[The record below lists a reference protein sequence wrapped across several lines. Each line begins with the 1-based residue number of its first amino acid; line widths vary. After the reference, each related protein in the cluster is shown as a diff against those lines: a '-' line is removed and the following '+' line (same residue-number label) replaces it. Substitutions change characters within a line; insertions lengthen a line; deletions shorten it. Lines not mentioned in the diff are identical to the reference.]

1 MSLKEVKTALS
12 HIACSP
18 STKLKEQM
26 IKRYLSIPHFKTVCY
41 YALNPFYSYNIR
53 EIKPSPIRV
62 RNGTI
67 DDIFV
72 FLDQMRMKRGASD
85 KEKMRLSRLA
95 SFDRATVD
103 VINYILNKDLRCG
116 AGVKIFRKAGL
127 DVPVHEVCLCIDKYD
142 KFMKEA
148 KVYENVCASVKLDGV
163 RVWCIVQPHE
173 IKYVSRNGK
182 EYPNFSCFDAE
193 IKTLV
198 DDMLQHCSIA
208 KYPMIF
214 DGEVISSEKN
224 FQKQMQQVRRLKG
237 ADNSKFEFH
246 IFDWVVDNTIFR
258 DRYEYL
264 TEFISIAYAN
274 LKVVDHFSMGSRN
287 DVQDFLH
294 ACVNS
299 GEEGIILKT
308 WNGLYEYKR
317 SNTWC
322 KMKIFH
328 TEDLPV
334 LRWEYGEGK
343 YENVMG
349 VLVVDRNGVEVKVG
363 SGFSDKER
371 KLFMTDT
378 PEMIEVKYQEVTED
392 GSLRFPT
399 FCYVCERGD
408 K

>member
-18 STKLKEQM
+18 STKLKEQI
-26 IKRYLSIPHFKTVCY
+26 IKKCLTIPHFKTVCY

-85 KEKMRLSRLA
+85 KEKMQLSRLA
-95 SFDRATVD
+95 SFDQATVD
-103 VINYILNKDLRCG
+103 VVNYILNKDLRCG

-142 KFMKEA
+142 KFIKEA
-148 KVYENVCASVKLDGV
+148 KTYENVCASVKLDGV

-182 EYPNFSCFDAE
+182 EYPNFSCFDND
-193 IKTLV
+193 IINLV
-198 DDMLQHCSIA
+198 SKYRQNVIET
-208 KYPMIF
+208 KYPFIF

-237 ADNSKFEFH
+237 ADTSKFEFH
-246 IFDWVVDNTIFR
+246 IFDWVTDNIPFYV
-258 DRYEYL
+258 RYETL
-264 TEFISIAYAN
+264 KRLITDEFDTLQYV
-274 LKVVDHFSMGSRN
+274 LHTTMGSKGKV
-287 DVQDFLH
+287 DDFLL
-294 ACVNS
+294 ACINS

-317 SNTWC
+317 SNAWC
-322 KMKIFH
+322 KMKMFH
-328 TEDLPV
+328 TEDLKV
-334 LRWEYGEGK
+334 KRWEYGEGK

-363 SGFSDKER
+363 SGFSDKQR
-371 KLFMTDT
+371 TLFMTDT

-399 FCYVCERGD
+399 FVVERGD